1 MDVVAIEFG
10 GCVDYPRP
18 SGENVGSAYAD
29 AFAKEFRSSGLR
41 MPGVVFDSDV
51 CIGVRRF
58 VRNLQLPGLRSGPC
72 PGLVERLKLYD
83 RRLVVRA
90 DPKHRARSAVVD
102 VSPADVGE
110 TGQRVFDEL
119 AALWIEP

>member
-10 GCVDYPRP
+10 GCVDYPRAVRRERRI
-18 SGENVGSAYAD
+18 GLRRRLRERVQC
-29 AFAKEFRSSGLR
+29 SGLR